1 MKHHQNQSKLDQK
14 NNIFDQQIADV
25 AFYIFKMSCNAI
37 TKLIYSKQYNDFVP
51 RRTHMLPVAA
61 VTGRTTGLQ
70 TTTLGISMVV
80 LVRATPA
87 KVRHGYCATTSD
99 WRGFKDFFENM
110 ETELQLS

>member
-1 MKHHQNQSKLDQK
+1 M
-14 NNIFDQQIADV
+14 
-25 AFYIFKMSCNAI
+25 YFKTSCNAI
-37 TKLIYSKQYNDFVP
+37 TKLMYSKQYNDFVP

-87 KVRHGYCATTSD
+87 KVRHGYCVTKSD
-99 WRGFKDFFENM
+99 RRGFKDFFENM
-110 ETELQLS
+110 ETKLCTTEFKNILIQLFFWVVFRGLGNMKQRG